1 MDEQPTVS
9 YQREPPAQSGVD
21 PNPSPPAVSDP
32 TPAPTNE
39 AETASLPVVAVA
51 PDAIALPAFASLGDR
66 MLGLLIDGLVGVG
79 LFFFVGL
86 LTAPIFGGSTATGF
100 VLDGLPAVLV
110 LGTASLAGLAY
121 FVLLEAF
128 GGATLGK
135 LVAGT
140 RVRSTEGGRAGFRRA
155 LIRNLMRLIDGICLY
170 LVGAL
175 AVLATRRRQRF
186 GDLAGGTIVVQ
197 RGWPSVLR
205 VVALLGTLLLV
216 AAGVAGGFTLR
227 GAPNI
232 DAGALRP
239 PAVGVV
245 GPRFSS
251 VTLTDDRSGAVDKRV
266 FSTATPTFYLLF
278 TLADVPDNTPVR
290 AVWVAEPT
298 AAGQPEARID
308 EAQVVAGGPRA
319 NQGEFSLARTGGSW
333 PTGNYRADLF
343 IAGRP
348 AESVRFRVENGLPG
362 TNPVTGSPVPSGTA
376 TR

>member
-1 MDEQPTVS
+1 
-9 YQREPPAQSGVD
+9 
-21 PNPSPPAVSDP
+21 
-32 TPAPTNE
+32 
-39 AETASLPVVAVA
+39 
-51 PDAIALPAFASLGDR
+51 
-66 MLGLLIDGLVGVG
+66 MLGFMIDSLIGIGLY
-79 LFFFVGL
+79 FFIGL
-86 LTAPIFGGSTATGF
+86 LMAPLFGGSTATGF
-100 VLDGLPAVLV
+100 VLEGLPSILV
-110 LGTASLAGLAY
+110 LGTASLAGFVY

-140 RVRSTEGGRAGFRRA
+140 RVRSTDGGRVGFRRA

-170 LVGAL
+170 LIGAL
-175 AVLATRRRQRF
+175 SVLVTRRRQRL

-197 RGWPSVLR
+197 RAWPSALR

-227 GAPNI
+227 GAPTI
-232 DAGALRP
+232 DAGTLRP
-239 PAVGVV
+239 PAVGIA
-245 GPRFSS
+245 GPRFTSL
-251 VTLTDDRSGAVDKRV
+251 TLTDDRARGVDKRV

-298 AAGQPEARID
+298 AAGQSETRID
-308 EAQVVAGGPRA
+308 EAQVVAGGRGA

-333 PTGNYRADLF
+333 PAGNYRVDLF

-362 TNPVTGSPVPSGTA
+362 TSPVTGSPVPSGTA
-376 TR
+376 TG